1 MIKICI
7 GILSD
12 ILNLI
17 TINYIHFEYNTPLP
31 VIKIYIRL
39 LNVTALISKTSCEN
53 RFQDAHI
60 SVKTVLYRNKRE
72 IIGTLHV
79 IIVECSGKIT
89 KCQRRPIDS
98 NYIVL
103 KM

>member
-17 TINYIHFEYNTPLP
+17 TINYIHFEYDTLP
-31 VIKIYIRL
+31 GIQIHIQL
-39 LNVTALISKTSCEN
+39 LNVTALISKKSCEK
-53 RFQDAHI
+53 RFKDAHI

-79 IIVECSGKIT
+79 IIIECSGKIT

>member
-1 MIKICI
+1 M
-7 GILSD
+7 
-12 ILNLI
+12 
-17 TINYIHFEYNTPLP
+17 TPLP
-31 VIKIYIRL
+31 GIQTYIRL
-39 LNVTALISKTSCEN
+39 LNVTALISKTYCEN

>member
-1 MIKICI
+1 MK
-7 GILSD
+7 
-12 ILNLI
+12 
-17 TINYIHFEYNTPLP
+17 NYL
-31 VIKIYIRL
+31 RL
-39 LNVTALISKTSCEN
+39 LNFTALISTKFREN
-53 RFQDAHI
+53 HFKDAHI

-79 IIVECSGKIT
+79 IIIECSGKIT